1 MGNSASTNGSP
12 AKQKRGSKLFNR
24 KKRRHSEHPND
35 SANSGK
41 TERNYDWV
49 LDCVVEYIQSGECS
63 VYVDGFIDE
72 HCLVFDANH
81 NPLSPTKPN
90 RDDDQEAKEFEYR
103 QIHAQYK
110 DMIESLLVLHL
121 TKLGLTA
128 KQFTDACQCASAQKD
143 SLNSSIL
150 RYIHAINDFELFK
163 RIMCERNMEL
173 EREAMKYLSQP
184 APPAQLQLQSQAE
197 IPQNMTE
204 EQQLKWALS
213 ESMAMHQPQ
222 RPKQPEQP
230 QQVKQPEP
238 EQKTQVADEDPFD
251 IMSSIAPSAP
261 MESPPTSE
269 KVIADPMEMLMNMD
283 LAQPKKANLQPLK
296 LRKEGDTALEHGK
309 NDEEE
314 LPMLTAASI
323 QNIKQK
329 QNMNDVLFKQKQMI
343 LNMRKER
350 RKQNRSGE
358 ELEPGSSDWAAMMKS
373 TKTMDQNASALPALH
388 KSLFARM
395 TDKEGPENGG
405 GR

>member
-184 APPAQLQLQSQAE
+184 APLAATKPSNGSTKYDGRAAAQVGFVGIDGNASTA
-197 IPQNMTE
+197 T
-204 EQQLKWALS
+204 
-213 ESMAMHQPQ
+213 
-222 RPKQPEQP
+222 
-230 QQVKQPEP
+230 
-238 EQKTQVADEDPFD
+238 T
-251 IMSSIAPSAP
+251 
-261 MESPPTSE
+261 
-269 KVIADPMEMLMNMD
+269 
-283 LAQPKKANLQPLK
+283 KAT
-296 LRKEGDTALEHGK
+296 RA
-309 NDEEE
+309 
-314 LPMLTAASI
+314 TAAS
-323 QNIKQK
+323 Q
-329 QNMNDVLFKQKQMI
+329 
-343 LNMRKER
+343 
-350 RKQNRSGE
+350 
-358 ELEPGSSDWAAMMKS
+358 AARTRAK
-373 TKTMDQNASALPALH
+373 DASC
-388 KSLFARM
+388 R
-395 TDKEGPENGG
+395 
-405 GR
+405 